1 MNFTFLDRLTRPAQ
15 ILLAFGL
22 VLGLCTAF
30 TATQLVG
37 GEPQTDR
44 GDRGENPVV
53 GSLPCLVNDNLDLI
67 FWEGMH
73 EPDPGF
79 LPASHPVTLGLCS
92 DDIRGDVIHAD
103 GEPFGLLND
112 RWDWR
117 ALGLTKRGRVTSESW
132 KIANGSVTAWL
143 WAPPGY
149 HGGEL
154 CMSSSF
160 GERAV
165 RLGKDARELPAADI
179 VQLAGNAV
187 SIANF
192 LIKAPAGSG
201 LPTMRARLT
210 VLGPVTVFEFL

>member
-1 MNFTFLDRLTRPAQ
+1 MNSTFLDRLTRPAQ
-15 ILLAFGL
+15 VLVAFGL
-22 VLGLCTAF
+22 VLGLSTAF
-30 TATQLVG
+30 TASQLVG
-37 GEPQTDR
+37 GEPQNDR

-53 GSLPCLVNDNLDLI
+53 GSLPCLVNDILDLI
-67 FWEGMH
+67 FWEGMK
-73 EPDPGF
+73 ENDPGF

-117 ALGLTKRGRVTSESW
+117 ALGLTQRGRVTFESW
-132 KIANGSVTAWL
+132 KIANGLVSVWM

-160 GERAV
+160 GERTV

-179 VQLAGNAV
+179 VQLAGGAV

-192 LIKAPAGSG
+192 AIKAPAGSG
-201 LPTMRARLT
+201 LPTLRARLT
-210 VLGPVTVFEFL
+210 VLGPVTVVEFL